1 MKTLAVFGDS
11 WPAGAELKKGQK
23 PFGDILHEML
33 GTDDYYNM
41 SAEGT
46 AIDSMIMQLD
56 DFIKNK
62 KFEDCVCIFFIT
74 NPTRQLYHNGEKF
87 SVLRPTGDKNMK
99 TKFYFT
105 EMQSADIDQHKANT
119 TILALQYMCAKHNL
133 TDVYIEGW
141 TKIQFNYSGINKNKI
156 VSQSAIEMLGGTVNK
171 QTTELDKFQ
180 NNKLIY
186 PNKYHPNQQGH
197 EVIAENLYN
206 HITQ

>member
-1 MKTLAVFGDS
+1 
-11 WPAGAELKKGQK
+11 
-23 PFGDILHEML
+23 
-33 GTDDYYNM
+33 
-41 SAEGT
+41 
-46 AIDSMIMQLD
+46 
-56 DFIKNK
+56 
-62 KFEDCVCIFFIT
+62 
-74 NPTRQLYHNGEKF
+74 
-87 SVLRPTGDKNMK
+87 
-99 TKFYFT
+99 
-105 EMQSADIDQHKANT
+105 
-119 TILALQYMCAKHNL
+119 MCAKHNL